1 MLFRSPFCY
10 EKGAQRM
17 DDLFLAEPDPSWKAA
32 AEEYVQAYRTAG
44 EPHIGG
50 SSSMEQ
56 SGSYEE
62 WLEKIRGMHNP
73 PADSALSPATTF
85 FAVRKED
92 RRIVGTIQV
101 RHRLTDALRE
111 SGGNIGY
118 SVRPDQRKRGYATQ
132 MLFLA
137 LDFCRGLGLNRVL
150 LDCLAENAGS
160 EKTIRRCGGVLAEEA
175 LVPGDDGQ
183 PERIKRFWIAL

>member
-1 MLFRSPFCY
+1 MN
-10 EKGAQRM
+10 
-17 DDLFLAEPDPSWKAA
+17 DLFLVQPDPSWKAA
-32 AEEYVQAYRTAG
+32 AEEYVQAYQAAG

-62 WLEKIRGMHNP
+62 WLEKLCELRNL
-73 PADSALSPATTF
+73 PADAALSPAATF

-101 RHRLTDALRE
+101 RHRLTEQLRE

-118 SVRPDQRKRGYATQ
+118 AVRPDQRRKGYATQ

-137 LDFCRGLGLNRVL
+137 LDFCRGLGLKQVL
-150 LDCLAENAGS
+150 LDCLADNIGS
-160 EKTIRRCGGVLAEEA
+160 EKTIRRCGGVFAQEA

-183 PERIKRFWIAL
+183 PERIKRFWITL